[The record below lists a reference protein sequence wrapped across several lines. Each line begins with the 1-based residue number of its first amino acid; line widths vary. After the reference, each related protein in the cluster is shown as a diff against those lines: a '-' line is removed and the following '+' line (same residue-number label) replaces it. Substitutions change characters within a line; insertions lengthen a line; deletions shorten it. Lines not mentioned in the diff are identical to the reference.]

1 MRYRE
6 LHRWDLDV
14 EEAKKVQVE
23 LRRKLIL
30 QFPGIDVKTI
40 AGVDLAFKGDK
51 AIAVVVVLSYPD
63 LEFLEYE
70 SHIERINYPYIP
82 GLLSFREGPPFLK
95 AWEKVK
101 VEPDIVFFDGQ
112 GIAHPRGFG
121 LASHMGM
128 LIEKPSIGVA
138 KSKLFGNYSEPLNEP
153 FAKSPLYSPGGKM
166 IGYVVRTKRNSK
178 PLFVSPGYLMDPENA
193 VHFTL
198 KCVKNYR
205 LPEPTRMAHI
215 FTQRLRKSLII

>member
-6 LHRWDLDV
+6 LHRWDLEV
-14 EEAKKVQVE
+14 EEAKKVQTE
-23 LRRKLIL
+23 LRKKLIL
-30 QFPGIDVKTI
+30 HFPEIDVRRV
-40 AGVDLAFKGDK
+40 AGADLAFKGDK
-51 AIAVVVVLSYPD
+51 AIAVVVVLSFPD

-70 SHIERINYPYIP
+70 SHVEKINYPYIP

-95 AWEKVK
+95 AWEKVR

-138 KSKLFGNYSEPLNEP
+138 KSKLFGKYSEPSNEP
-153 FAKSPLYSPGGKM
+153 NSKSPLYSPDGKIM
-166 IGYVVRTKRNSK
+166 GYVLRTKKNSK
-178 PLFVSPGYLMDPENA
+178 PLFISPGYMMDPENA

-198 KCVKNYR
+198 KCVTRYR

-215 FTQRLRKSLII
+215 FTQRLRKTVL